1 MGWGKSKKLKFDQ
14 KAMKYLVLKVRF
26 ENCLRIIDFLRV
38 FNLVPNL
45 IFEQIVL
52 VKTCERND
60 KLA

>member
-1 MGWGKSKKLKFDQ
+1 
-14 KAMKYLVLKVRF
+14 MKYLVLKVRF